1 VKSGKRST
9 AMGTSD
15 RGGLLTAATQRSK
28 WLAIA
33 AGKFRVPEI
42 LSAACGHR
50 FDCDGLM
57 RPQACDG
64 NHKPWSRNFQVT
76 NKPGQHRTAVLPIV
90 LEIVPKKSG
99 CRLPS
104 SQAAR
109 SLDARPRVSR
119 RQRLRCLVCSANSCS
134 SQSGWSRCCRSSPP
148 RSSSL
153 VANGAL
159 DLGLPDILF
168 TPSLESL
175 PEGGRV
181 SDPQIDKN
189 QPHGRL
195 KTPWDQIH
203 FRGFWALP

>member
-119 RQRLRCLVCSANSCS
+119 RQRLRCLAVRQTVVQANRAGHVVVEVRHLDPVRWLRMVPLIWACPTFF
-134 SQSGWSRCCRSSPP
+134 SRPHLSPF
-148 RSSSL
+148 RR
-153 VANGAL
+153 
-159 DLGLPDILF
+159 
-168 TPSLESL
+168 
-175 PEGGRV
+175 GG
-181 SDPQIDKN
+181 
-189 QPHGRL
+189 
-195 KTPWDQIH
+195 
-203 FRGFWALP
+203 GFPTHKSTKINRMGD